1 MDEIGGEEHLK
12 QKHMGKPTADIEN
25 SCPEKA
31 DLDQELI
38 ETEKEN
44 HEEENPEKDLLI
56 RNGRLGILELIN
68 ENEVTLNSATSFLHN
83 LLEQT
88 QGTAPDH
95 AQFFLKEILEE
106 QKTNSDQE
114 DDLIEAMP
122 MGEDDATKK
131 WIKEYKEK
139 NPMTILSDEDLD
151 HLANGESIFLEMTHD
166 QMQQYNAEQDLRLEM
181 YLFLCNGFVNG
192 LLMAVGCLMVGTT
205 LDYLFR

>member
-1 MDEIGGEEHLK
+1 MDEIGGQEHPK
-12 QKHMGKPTADIEN
+12 PKHMGKPTADVEN

-38 ETEKEN
+38 ETEKKN
-44 HEEENPEKDLLI
+44 HEEEKTEKDLLI
-56 RNGRLGILELIN
+56 RNARLGILELIN
-68 ENEVTLNSATSFLHN
+68 ENE
-83 LLEQT
+83 T

-95 AQFFLKEILEE
+95 AQFYLKEILEE

-139 NPMTILSDEDLD
+139 NPMTILSDEDLE

-166 QMQQYNAEQDLRLEM
+166 QMQQYNAEQDLRLQI